1 MLDMGEIAALWVA
14 TLDAAANP
22 TFGAYVRMLIVT
34 GARRTEMAAARLS
47 WISKSNSDQPPVLTL
62 PAEVTKNGRAHAI
75 PLPPLAQKIIG
86 GVVRHHST
94 DLLFPGATS
103 RKSGKIA
110 VISGWSKLWSA
121 LLWISRKYGLNEH
134 LTLHDL
140 RKSARSHWTR
150 IGVATEVSEALL
162 NHKARSRLVAIYDLS
177 DRLDQR
183 IDALTRWSAAIEA
196 AVLARR
202 GFEPYPES
210 GARGSRRPPNFDQ

>member
-1 MLDMGEIAALWVA
+1 
-14 TLDAAANP
+14 
-22 TFGAYVRMLIVT
+22 MLIVT

-110 VISGWSKLWSA
+110 AISGWSKLWSA
-121 LLWISRKYGLNEH
+121 LLRISRKYGLNGH

-183 IDALTRWSAAIEA
+183 IDALTRWSSAIEA
-196 AVLARR
+196 AVLAHGLAKREPCAESELLDSLINRR
-202 GFEPYPES
+202 RTS
-210 GARGSRRPPNFDQ
+210 SRQIT